1 MGTITSSIGPDGFG
15 YSGVAITPQFVDISP
30 TGPSPTPNA
39 PLLVGVDDGYT
50 RLRSSNLNGF
60 QFKLYNTTYNS
71 IYVSSN
77 GMLTFGSGN
86 PFYLNT
92 DLTSAPPQAAIAPL
106 WSDLVV
112 RGDPNSGVYWQVQGS
127 GSTQRLVVQWNDV
140 IFYNGNPFGLITFE
154 AILNANGT
162 IIFNYKNLNSGD
174 FAAGG
179 ASATVGIKDAGTQGS
194 NRLLVSFNSASSP
207 FVGTGTSLEIG
218 VGLATTATDYYAFT
232 LAAGQTTT
240 LAVAGQKSSCRQCVP
255 AECLGNALASGASP
269 GSGSNV
275 SSAINN
281 FVAPSA
287 GTYYAVVTGPSG
299 ASYSLVVNR
308 GADFDTE
315 VNGSFAT
322 AQNISGT
329 SGVLGDI
336 LASPATP
343 TENWYS
349 INLTAGNALLLQTIT
364 FGGAGAQFVDN
375 LSPQIQLYTP
385 ADVLVASGQGTG
397 NQTLS
402 AVATTTGAYRVRV
415 LANNSTSGE
424 YFLTAIID
432 ATPPTV
438 AITPVS
444 PSPSTTPV
452 SQIQIRFNKPVSGVS
467 LANFSLSDNGGP
479 NLLTASQ
486 SLTTSDNMTYTL
498 GNLAPLTNEDGT
510 YTLSLAASPN
520 ITDSSGGFLASGAS
534 TTFVV
539 NVTELVTTTADS
551 GPGSL
556 RQALLDASGAPGL
569 THTIQ
574 FELPAGSQTISLLS
588 ALPAL
593 TDPLVA
599 VVDATQNVTVRGPSG
614 SGLDSY
620 NALSKTGDGTLT
632 LTEVHSVSGN
642 LEITGGFLRL
652 SEPSTPTF
660 SSGVT
665 TTVTGTGALELAGS
679 VSVLT
684 SGVNVANNSTAAA
697 GILVSGTNQ
706 VIGSISGTGNVVVNA
721 GGGLTANSI
730 VQGSLVIGGT
740 AVNHAVVTIASSD
753 ASGSPLTSTSATPN
767 TNASA
772 FHAVLVSS
780 PALSNVGPTGEFR
793 RRRAARKAGRAA
805 QPRLDRQFA
814 TNESF
819 NQREPGQTA
828 PSNLVDAAILALFGA
843 DLGPVQ
849 MSSGGRPEL
858 PDLSDVTS
866 LAPFGSRLARPWI
879 RLLEASF
886 PLPAASAPRRKRLI
900 PKSQSTKFS
909 WKTPIPSDWTTVS

>member
-1 MGTITSSIGPDGFG
+1 MSL
-15 YSGVAITPQFVDISP
+15 Q
-30 TGPSPTPNA
+30 
-39 PLLVGVDDGYT
+39 
-50 RLRSSNLNGF
+50 
-60 QFKLYNTTYNS
+60 NS
-71 IYVSSN
+71 
-77 GMLTFGSGN
+77 
-86 PFYLNT
+86 
-92 DLTSAPPQAAIAPL
+92 
-106 WSDLVV
+106 
-112 RGDPNSGVYWQVQGS
+112 
-127 GSTQRLVVQWNDV
+127 
-140 IFYNGNPFGLITFE
+140 
-154 AILNANGT
+154 
-162 IIFNYKNLNSGD
+162 
-174 FAAGG
+174 
-179 ASATVGIKDAGTQGS
+179 
-194 NRLLVSFNSASSP
+194 
-207 FVGTGTSLEIG
+207 
-218 VGLATTATDYYAFT
+218 
-232 LAAGQTTT
+232 
-240 LAVAGQKSSCRQCVP
+240 
-255 AECLGNALASGASP
+255 LGNALATGASP

-281 FVAPSA
+281 FVAPST

-299 ASYSLVVNR
+299 TSYNLVVNR

-329 SGVLGDI
+329 NGVLGDI

-349 INLTAGNALLLQTIT
+349 INLTAGDALLLQTIT
-364 FGGAGAQFVDN
+364 FGGAGAQFIDN
-375 LSPQIQLYTP
+375 LSPQIQLYNP

-424 YFLTAIID
+424 YFLTASID

-438 AITPVS
+438 AITPVN

-452 SQIQIRFNKPVSGVS
+452 SQIQIRFNKPVSGIS

-486 SLTTSDNMTYTL
+486 SLTTSDNMTYTI

-588 ALPAL
+588 PLPAL

-632 LTEVHSVSGN
+632 LTEVDSVSGN
-642 LEITGGFLRL
+642 LEISGGFLRL

-684 SGVNVANNSTAAA
+684 NGVNVANNSTAAA
-697 GILVSGTNQ
+697 GVLVSGTNQ

-740 AVNHAVVTIASSD
+740 AVNHAIVTIASSD
-753 ASGSPLTSTSATPN
+753 ASGNPLTGTSATPN

-772 FHAVLVSS
+772 SNAVLVSS
-780 PALSNVGPTGEFR
+780 PASSNVGATGESDA
-793 RRRAARKAGRAA
+793 AARRTGGI
-805 QPRLDRQFA
+805 DRQFA

-828 PSNLVDAAILALFGA
+828 LSNLVDAAILALFGA

-849 MSSGGRPEL
+849 TISGGRPEP
-858 PDLSDVTS
+858 PDLPDVTS
-866 LAPFGSRLARPWI
+866 LAPIRKPPGTAVDPTAPSVVSVAGRVGASAQATQSEIAIDQVLMEDAVSIGPDNALL
-879 RLLEASF
+879 RLLAG
-886 PLPAASAPRRKRLI
+886 PRLD
-900 PKSQSTKFS
+900 SG
-909 WKTPIPSDWTTVS
+909 